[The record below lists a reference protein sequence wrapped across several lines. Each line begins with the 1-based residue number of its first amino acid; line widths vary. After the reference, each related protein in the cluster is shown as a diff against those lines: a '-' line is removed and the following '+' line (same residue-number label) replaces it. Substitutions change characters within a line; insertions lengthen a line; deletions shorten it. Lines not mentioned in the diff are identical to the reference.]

1 MSAKNLHLL
10 IMLAYQFCDDKYY
23 FDEVQYSG
31 INPGQVDLLGYLSEC
46 KLSDIM
52 YERVLIID
60 DSKEIRDY
68 LTEYILEPRGY
79 HVLSAANGLMGLE
92 MAIAERPDL
101 MITDQQMPQM
111 TGLRVL
117 KHLREREIDIPAILM
132 TGQGSEETAVAAF
145 RLGIRDYIIKPI
157 DADELTES
165 IENALRESR
174 LKKERDQLVDQLMSS
189 NSQLQRRAQ
198 ELNVLYS
205 VGKSVSSSLDLEEV
219 LHRVVEAAVYVVGAE
234 EGSLMLLDE
243 ERGELY
249 IRASKNLDSKAQT
262 MRKRVTDSLA
272 GTVLQTQQAVSIGND
287 SLTERTHTALLVK
300 SLIYVPLIL
309 QDKAIGVLGVMNYFH
324 DSSFDSND
332 TRALSA
338 LGGYATIAIN
348 NANIYKVIERERN
361 TLSAVVDQN
370 NDPVIVVDADDC
382 LLLLNNA
389 ARNAFS
395 ISPMAE
401 VGQPIAEMIEN
412 EYLLDFISGNREG
425 NQQGE
430 AAEINQNDR
439 FFQARITGIEG
450 GSRFVLLRSLE

>member
-1 MSAKNLHLL
+1 MHIPAASNSN
-10 IMLAYQFCDDKYY
+10 
-23 FDEVQYSG
+23 E
-31 INPGQVDLLGYLSEC
+31 DLLGYHTEC
-46 KLSDIM
+46 KLSPKM

-60 DSKEIRDY
+60 DSTEIRDF
-68 LTEYILEPRGY
+68 LAEYILEPRGY
-79 HVLSAANGLMGLE
+79 RVLAAANGLMGLE

-111 TGLRVL
+111 TGLQVL
-117 KHLREREIDIPAILM
+117 QKLRERKIDIPAILM

-157 DADELTES
+157 DAEELTNS
-165 IENALRESR
+165 IENALRENR
-174 LKKERDQLVDQLMSS
+174 LQKERDQLVDQLMGS

-262 MRKRVTDSLA
+262 LRKRVTDSLA
-272 GTVLQTQQAVSIGND
+272 GTVLQTQQAVAIGND
-287 SLTERTHTALLVK
+287 SPTERTHTALLVK

-309 QDKAIGVLGVMNYFH
+309 QDKAIGVLGVMNYLH

-348 NANIYKVIERERN
+348 NANIYKEIERERN
-361 TLSAVVDQN
+361 TLSAVVKQTY
-370 NDPVIVVDADDC
+370 DPVIVVDSENR

-389 ARNAFS
+389 AQNAFA
-395 ISPMAE
+395 ISPETAI
-401 VGQPIAEMIEN
+401 GHPITSMIEN
-412 EYLLDFISGNREG
+412 ENLLYLIRG
-425 NQQGE
+425 NQDDDRE
-430 AAEINQNDR
+430 HNTKVINHNGHA
-439 FFQARITGIEG
+439 FQARLTRIEG
-450 GSRFVLLRSLE
+450 GSCFILLRRVEK